1 MAWVRSYIGENDL
14 VGKPLSVSDAIAVFD
29 QAETPFLSR
38 VSPSLRNLSGPG
50 GMVPFGQR
58 SFKFKEKVRRH
69 NHTTLNGAVAA
80 GVTTFI
86 LTDAICRAGDMIVVD
101 DEVILLGST
110 SNNLT
115 FTGCTR
121 SVGTGADQDQA
132 SGDDVFV
139 FGTSYA
145 EHQNF
150 PTGGPV
156 FEAAE
161 VTTYTDILMES
172 FDLSGSAQNV
182 EQYAEMSLGDKAVRC
197 AADTFVILKKQLEQ
211 RVLFS
216 SAQSPNGETTAGMM
230 LGVYERVAAT
240 NYIDLGG
247 ASPTYEGLQ
256 QAVRK
261 CKRWGGLKS
270 GQAAVFCSDFSS
282 HVIDRWQI
290 PHVQAPAEASS
301 IFGANV
307 SAIRV
312 GDAILEVYPANESG
326 FLENHLLCS
335 TDNVRVGPQC
345 AEREFSLYQSAKVG
359 DYNLWAVLGEYTCE
373 VRGVYSHCYLL
384 NALFSA

>member
-14 VGKPLSVSDAIAVFD
+14 VGKPIAVSDAVALFE
-29 QAETPFLSR
+29 QPETPFLSR

-50 GMVPFGQR
+50 GMVPFAQR
-58 SFKFKEKVRRH
+58 TFKFKEKVRRH

-80 GVTTFI
+80 GVTDFI
-86 LTDAICRAGDMIVVD
+86 LTDNICRAGDQIVID
-101 DEVILLGST
+101 DEVITLGST

-115 FTGCTR
+115 FNGCTR
-121 SVGTGADQDQA
+121 SVGTGADQDHA

-150 PTGGPV
+150 PAGGPV

-172 FDLSGSAQNV
+172 FDLSGSAQVV
-182 EQYAEMSLGDKAVRC
+182 EQYAEMSQGDKAVRC

-216 SAQSPNGETTAGMM
+216 NAQAPSGENTAGKM

-240 NYIDLGG
+240 NYVDLGG
-247 ASPTYEGLQ
+247 AAPTYEQLQ

-270 GQAAVFCSDFSS
+270 GRAALFLSDYSG

-290 PHVQAPAEASS
+290 PHVQGPSEATA

-307 SAIRV
+307 NAIRI
-312 GDAILEVYPANESG
+312 GDVVLEIYPANESG

-335 TDNVRVGPQC
+335 TDEIRVGPVSS
-345 AEREFSLYQSAKVG
+345 EREFSVYKSAKVG
-359 DYNLWAVLGEYTCE
+359 DYDLWAVLGEYTCE
-373 VRGVYSHCYLL
+373 VRGVYAHCYLL
-384 NALFSA
+384 NALFAA